1 MGLVQPGREVLSLV
15 LGFLGW
21 VLIGVTLPN
30 RYWKVSTVDG
40 NVITTSTIY
49 QNLWMSCASDSTGVH
64 NCREFPSLLALSGY
78 IQACRALMITAI
90 AMGTF
95 GLVATL
101 VGMRCSRVGGE
112 NYVLKGRIAAV
123 GGVFFILQGLCTMV
137 AVSWYA
143 ANITREFFD
152 PLYPGTKYEIGDGLY
167 IGWSSGTL
175 ALIGGCCLLCSCNVK
190 QEKLEYRFPPP
201 SRGAGFT
208 HSASSSQYGRNAY
221 V

>member
-1 MGLVQPGREVLSLV
+1 MRGAVEVCGLV
-15 LGFLGW
+15 LGFLGCVFGFVSLHIDSW
-21 VLIGVTLPN
+21 KESSDYDDVIVTSNLLE
-30 RYWKVSTVDG
+30 
-40 NVITTSTIY
+40 
-49 QNLWMSCASDSTGVH
+49 NLWMSCAEDSTGTW
-64 NCREFPSLLALSGY
+64 NCWYFPSLLALPGY